1 MYFFVQYGLIA
12 ISSYGV
18 LMNKKGEIFKYF
30 RKIVNYQFIITNKM
44 LFGPLFALL
53 VRIIYCTPS
62 NSVNKNIVCYDV
74 QGSIH
79 TAISGIFCS
88 ILIIQMLIFSLI
100 YFIKNPFNSSYMG
113 VPNRYFIISKSI
125 LKMMLPVYFMV
136 DTTLSIISVYKFIL
150 VGLLGFY
157 IFWHRLLSIHSYN
170 QKHFYYEYFWEL
182 CLFFVAL
189 SNIVSYYASNG

>member
-1 MYFFVQYGLIA
+1 
-12 ISSYGV
+12 
-18 LMNKKGEIFKYF
+18 MNKKGEIFKYF

-62 NSVNKNIVCYDV
+62 NSVNTNIVCYDT

-79 TAISGIFCS
+79 TVISGIFC
-88 ILIIQMLIFSLI
+88 ILLIIQMLIFSLI
-100 YFIKNPFNSSYMG
+100 YFTKNPFNSSYMG
-113 VPNRYFIISKSI
+113 FPNRYYIISKSL

-157 IFWHRLLSIHSYN
+157 IFWHRLLSIHSYS

-189 SNIVSYYASNG
+189 SNIVSYYASSG